1 MNCARCIFPVWQF
14 LSFRIATNEKPQ
26 LTNFVVGLGN
36 ASLQDSDGDGTG
48 DLAGITSRLDYLA
61 SAFNFLIA
69 FKVDYQFPA

>member
-1 MNCARCIFPVWQF
+1 MQGVFLQF
-14 LSFRIATNEKPQ
+14 DSFSVFKLQSLKKKTQ
-26 LTNFVVGLGN
+26 LTNFVMGN

-61 SAFNFLIA
+61 SALYFLFA